1 MAAQVGSPYDHQTGQ
16 PAAPVARPWKSPL
29 LGGLRSLS
37 LWQADEGFTSQ
48 PRDSMSSAPIPL
60 PSRAERLRRI
70 ADLIGEAQER
80 FAVRMAEIAVQRG
93 ELLAQELN
101 MLINLQPIPGELS
114 EQADALD
121 AQQLLLMDQMATFL
135 KQQDA
140 KARQVMGEA
149 QP

>member
-1 MAAQVGSPYDHQTGQ
+1 M
-16 PAAPVARPWKSPL
+16 
-29 LGGLRSLS
+29 
-37 LWQADEGFTSQ
+37 SQ
-48 PRDSMSSAPIPL
+48 APIPL

-80 FAVRMAEIAVQRG
+80 FAARMAEIAIHRG
-93 ELLAQELN
+93 DVLAQELN
-101 MLINLQPIPGELS
+101 LLINNEPIPGELS